1 MWTSA
6 SSRYARRPALAAG
19 HWYPLMADETPA
31 GWGGGGGAAQA
42 ELSEATDGVG
52 GAFEVSGAA
61 TRVLLAA
68 GHTTPHAVAA
78 ATHSAAAARRRVDGV
93 DKSWPRA
100 LLDAGVCDVVRD
112 WWLRAH
118 NPNTPGGLRVLT
130 F

>member
-1 MWTSA
+1 
-6 SSRYARRPALAAG
+6 
-19 HWYPLMADETPA
+19 MADETPA
-31 GWGGGGGAAQA
+31 GWGGGGGAPTPG
-42 ELSEATDGVG
+42 LGEAPAGG
-52 GAFEVSGAA
+52 AGAFEVSGAA